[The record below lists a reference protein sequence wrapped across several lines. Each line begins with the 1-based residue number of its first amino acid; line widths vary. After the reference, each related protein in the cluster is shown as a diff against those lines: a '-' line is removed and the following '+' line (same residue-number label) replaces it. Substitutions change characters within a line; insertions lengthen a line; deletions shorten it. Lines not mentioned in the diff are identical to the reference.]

1 MGTQLNDCTRNKKKK
16 AWMDE
21 LEKMI
26 GINLETMNNYGY
38 KI

>member
-1 MGTQLNDCTRNKKKK
+1 MIVPGIKRRKHG
-16 AWMDE
+16 WMDE

-26 GINLETMNNYGY
+26 GINLETMNKYGY